1 MNLEEYR
8 LSCGWSKKEM
18 ARRADMDFN
27 TVQKALN
34 GESIAMNTANK
45 LARAISK
52 ELGRSISYQD
62 IEGLNVR
69 V

>member
-8 LSCGWSKKEM
+8 LACGWSKKEM

-27 TVQKALN
+27 TLQKALN
-34 GESIAMNTANK
+34 GESIFMKTANK
-45 LARAISK
+45 LASAISK
-52 ELGRSISYQD
+52 QLGRTISFQD

-69 V
+69 L